1 MEQLCCRTFQTFAE
15 TELGDDEMAGRIDKQ
30 LADKNIELPKAAA
43 PVANY
48 VPAVQSGNLM
58 FISGQVTVWNGE
70 FKYKGKLGKEFTV
83 EDGQAAARMCGL
95 NSIAQLKNALNGDL
109 DRVKRCVK
117 LTVFVN
123 SVDDFTDQPKVAN
136 GVSDLMVEVFGDAGR
151 HARSAVGVNVLPLNL
166 AVEVEAIF
174 EVA

>member
-1 MEQLCCRTFQTFAE
+1 
-15 TELGDDEMAGRIDKQ
+15 MAGRIDKH
-30 LADKNIELPKAAA
+30 LADKQIELPKAAA

-48 VPAVQSGNLM
+48 VPAVQTGNLV

-70 FKYKGKLGKEFTV
+70 FKYKGKLGKEYTV
-83 EDGQAAARMCGL
+83 VEGQAAARMCGL
-95 NSIAQLKNALNGDL
+95 NAIAQLKSALNGDL

-123 SVDDFTDQPKVAN
+123 SADDFVDQPKVAN

-166 AVEVEAIF
+166 AVEVETIF
-174 EVA
+174 EVQ